1 MFRDFA
7 PKMDPCLG
15 ILLQKKAIFKKIFR
29 NFLKN
34 GPMFRDFG
42 AKNGTHV
49 KGFFCQ
55 KQTNLG
61 GTSPY
66 SVSMGVPPRVGYNSD
81 LIGYTLCVFVNV
93 WVGVEI
99 LSYEIDVDVPAGVRN
114 GGRRSV

>member
-1 MFRDFA
+1 
-7 PKMDPCLG
+7 
-15 ILLQKKAIFKKIFR
+15 
-29 NFLKN
+29 
-34 GPMFRDFG
+34 MFRDFG

-49 KGFFCQ
+49 KGFFV
-55 KQTNLG
+55 KNRPIWAAHPRIAFLWE
-61 GTSPY
+61 Y
-66 SVSMGVPPRVGYNSD
+66 PPGVGYNSD

>member
-7 PKMDPCLG
+7 PKTG
-15 ILLQKKAIFKKIFR
+15 YFFKNFR
-29 NFLKN
+29 KFLKN
-34 GPMFRDFG
+34 GPMLRDFR

-55 KQTNLG
+55 KPTHLG

-66 SVSMGVPPRVGYNSD
+66 SVFMGVPPGVGYNSD

-93 WVGVEI
+93 WQGVEI
-99 LSYEIDVDVPAGVRN
+99 LSYESDVDVPAGVRN
-114 GGRRSV
+114 GRRRSM